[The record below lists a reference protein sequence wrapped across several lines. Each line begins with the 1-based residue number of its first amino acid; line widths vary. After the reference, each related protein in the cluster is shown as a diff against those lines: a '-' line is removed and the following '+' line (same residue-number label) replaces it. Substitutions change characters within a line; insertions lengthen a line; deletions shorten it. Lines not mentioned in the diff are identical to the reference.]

1 LKDAGFFLMEIEAE
15 DTPDSLARPDISGI
29 EVYSNLISF
38 LIDVLTVKFDD
49 GTVRSLVDIFVD
61 IFDGLD
67 AHANLDVDV
76 SLVFL

>member
-15 DTPDSLARPDISGI
+15 DTSDSLVHPDVSDI

-38 LIDVLTVKFDD
+38 LIDVLTVKFDG

-67 AHANLDVDV
+67 AHVNLDVDV